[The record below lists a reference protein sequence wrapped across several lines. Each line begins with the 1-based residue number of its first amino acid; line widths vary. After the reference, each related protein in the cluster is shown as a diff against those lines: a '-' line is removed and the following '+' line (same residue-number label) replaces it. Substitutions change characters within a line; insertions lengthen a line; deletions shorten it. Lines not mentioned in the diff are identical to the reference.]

1 MLGTIY
7 QLILRM
13 KNSIAILVFISCLV
27 SFFFTSCNNP
37 NPSESLIDNPD
48 QLDTI
53 IRESQILY
61 GFRVD
66 SFKIVGDKVK
76 KNQFFSDLI
85 TSHGI
90 SYSMMNKMAKEGKE
104 MFDVRRLRAGG
115 HYTVFEKKDSTEKA
129 QIFVYEIDRVNFIVY
144 DLRDSLKIYR
154 DKKSVKIV
162 TKEASGVIN
171 SSLYLSLE
179 KQGYNPELAITLS
192 EVYAWS
198 IDFYHIQKGDRFK
211 VIYDEII
218 VDGESIGIKRIIA
231 GYFEHFKKP
240 FYAIQ
245 FSQNGQS
252 EYYDQE
258 NRGLRRQFLKAPVK
272 FSRISS
278 RFSMRRYHPV
288 QKRNKPHLGTDYAA
302 PKGTPIYATANGVI
316 THAKYNPYN
325 GNYVKVKHNSVYTTQ
340 YLHMSKIKRGIRPGV
355 RVNQGDVIGF
365 VGKTGLATGPH
376 VCYRFWKNGRQVD
389 PYKQKLPK
397 SKPINKVNLETY
409 MKIKKRVIA
418 QLDKINY
425 PN

>member
-1 MLGTIY
+1 MQNLKTF
-7 QLILRM
+7 L
-13 KNSIAILVFISCLV
+13 
-27 SFFFTSCNNP
+27 FFTSVIITFLFVSCDNIE
-37 NPSESLIDNPD
+37 PSESLIDNPD
-48 QLDTI
+48 QIDTI
-53 IRESQILY
+53 MKEPQLLY
-61 GFRVD
+61 GFNVD

-90 SYSMMNKMAKEGKE
+90 SYSTMNKMATEGKE
-104 MFDVRRLRAGG
+104 MFDVRRLRAGR

-154 DKKSVKIV
+154 DKKPIKIV
-162 TKEASGVIN
+162 TKEASGIIN

-179 KQGYNPELAITLS
+179 KQGYNPELAINLS

-211 VIYDEII
+211 VIYDEIV
-218 VDGESIGIKRIIA
+218 VDGESLGIKRIKA

-252 EYYDQE
+252 GYYDQE

-316 THAKYNPYN
+316 THAKYNRYN
-325 GNYVKVKHNSVYTTQ
+325 GNYVKVRHNSVYTTQ

-355 RVNQGDVIGF
+355 KVNQGDVIGF
-365 VGKTGLATGPH
+365 VGSTGLATGPH

-389 PYKQKLPK
+389 PYRQKLPK
-397 SKPINKVNLETY
+397 SKPINKANLETY
-409 MKIKKRVIA
+409 AKIKEKVIA
-418 QLDKINY
+418 ELAKINY
-425 PN
+425 PKEKQ

>member
-1 MLGTIY
+1 MRRSNFILFLTF
-7 QLILRM
+7 LIALF
-13 KNSIAILVFISCLV
+13 LFIQ
-27 SFFFTSCNNP
+27 CNQKSS
-37 NPSESLIDNPD
+37 SESLTDNPD
-48 QLDTI
+48 QIDTI
-53 IRESQILY
+53 IKGPQLLY
-61 GFRVD
+61 GFSVD

-90 SYSMMNKMAKEGKE
+90 SYSMMNKMAIEGKE
-104 MFDVRRLRAGG
+104 MFDVRRLRAGR

-129 QIFVYEIDRVNFIVY
+129 QIFVYEIDRINFIVY

-154 DKKSVKIV
+154 DEKPVKIV

-211 VIYDEII
+211 VIYDEIV
-218 VDGESIGIKRIIA
+218 VDGESIGIKRIKA

-316 THAKYNPYN
+316 THAKYNRYN
-325 GNYVKVKHNSVYTTQ
+325 GNYVKVRHNSVYTTQ
-340 YLHMSKIKRGIRPGV
+340 YLHMNKIKMGIRPGIK
-355 RVNQGDVIGF
+355 VNQGDVIGF
-365 VGKTGLATGPH
+365 VGSTGLATGPH

-397 SKPINKVNLETY
+397 SKPINEANLKTY
-409 MKIKKRVIA
+409 TKIKKRVIDE
-418 QLDKINY
+418 LNKINY
-425 PN
+425 PKQKQ